1 LHKNNKLC
9 YGEKQVF
16 GEHMSTKC

>member
-1 LHKNNKLC
+1 LHKNNELC